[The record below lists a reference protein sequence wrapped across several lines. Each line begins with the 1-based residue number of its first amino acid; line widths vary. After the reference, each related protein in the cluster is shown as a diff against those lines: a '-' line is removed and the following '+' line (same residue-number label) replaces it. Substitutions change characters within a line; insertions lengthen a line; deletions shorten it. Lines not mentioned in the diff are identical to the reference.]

1 MAEKRKNAESN
12 IKTDSFVYRLCF
24 SIGKWFL
31 VSLLFW
37 FCSIPVITAGT
48 SYSAALAVSHEDIA
62 DLRDIFSRFFS
73 CFSTF
78 FKRTVPVFLLLCL
91 FILLQILNLSF
102 YNQFFTKGTVVYYI
116 AAGVI
121 LLLTFTAVSVFRFYA
136 FETTNN
142 EPLTIKKCFVG
153 SIHRMLKCLPVTG
166 ILALMDIV
174 LAVTIAGAPI
184 VFPVLFIYP
193 GFQTFLTCILIQWF
207 DNSGNKYKKHSQ

>member
-12 IKTDSFVYRLCF
+12 VKTDSFVYRFCF

-48 SYSAALAVSHEDIA
+48 SYSAALAVSREDIA

-73 CFSTF
+73 CFSSY
-78 FKRTVPVFLLLCL
+78 FKRTVSVFLLLCL

-102 YNQFFTKGTVVYYI
+102 YKQLFTAGKTIYFIV
-116 AAGVI
+116 AGVI
-121 LLLTFTAVSVFRFYA
+121 LLLVFTAVSIFRFYA
-136 FETTNN
+136 FEITDN
-142 EPLTIKKCFVG
+142 ESLTVRKSFSKAVY
-153 SIHRMLKCLPVTG
+153 RMLRCLPVTG
-166 ILALMDIV
+166 IMALMDIG
-174 LAVTIAGAPI
+174 LAATIAGAPV

-193 GFQTFLTCILIQWF
+193 GFQAFITCILIQWF
-207 DNSGNKYKKHSQ
+207 ENRGKI

>member
-1 MAEKRKNAESN
+1 MSL
-12 IKTDSFVYRLCF
+12 FV
-24 SIGKWFL
+24 
-31 VSLLFW
+31 
-37 FCSIPVITAGT
+37 
-48 SYSAALAVSHEDIA
+48 
-62 DLRDIFSRFFS
+62 
-73 CFSTF
+73 
-78 FKRTVPVFLLLCL
+78 
-91 FILLQILNLSF
+91 LLQILNLSF

-153 SIHRMLKCLPVTG
+153 SIHRMLKCLPDTG